1 MSIFSSV
8 KEKITQHLDVYIK
21 LIKLDFIGRTA
32 KLLSYFMFAM
42 ICLLLVL
49 CIFLFLGFGMS
60 ETFVTWGMPKFAAF
74 FTTLG
79 IYVVLLAVII
89 GLRKNITRFFAGGF
103 IQALTEEDEDNE
115 EKK

>member
-49 CIFLFLGFGMS
+49 CVLLFLGFGMS
-60 ETFVTWGMPKFAAF
+60 ETFIAMGMSKLASFFA
-74 FTTLG
+74 TLG
-79 IYVVLLAVII
+79 VYVVMLLVVI

-103 IQALTEEDEDNE
+103 IQALTEEDYE